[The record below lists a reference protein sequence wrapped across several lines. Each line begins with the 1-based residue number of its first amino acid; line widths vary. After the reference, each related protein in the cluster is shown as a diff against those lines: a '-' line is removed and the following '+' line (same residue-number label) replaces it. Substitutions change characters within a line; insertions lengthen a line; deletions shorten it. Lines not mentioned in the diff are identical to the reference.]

1 MEIIVATTLLN
12 HERPDLVLDAVRNMF
27 PDWSPD
33 DLPDRG
39 VFPSDSSSV
48 RLVSNV
54 RSLDVMIE
62 EARNHRILDTAL
74 DAMTLKSDGEITI
87 FSLSRQAAAAGKCSK
102 RAKIA
107 RNRSI

>member
-48 RLVSNV
+48 RLV
-54 RSLDVMIE
+54 
-62 EARNHRILDTAL
+62 
-74 DAMTLKSDGEITI
+74 
-87 FSLSRQAAAAGKCSK
+87 
-102 RAKIA
+102 
-107 RNRSI
+107 